1 MAECSDGQV
10 KSPACASPVGLSGGS
25 SSQGLA
31 GEAGRYSGEKT
42 FFCSPAQLH
51 YRSSLHLIIR
61 KTEVHVV

>member
-42 FFCSPAQLH
+42 FFLLPCSTALPFITPS
-51 YRSSLHLIIR
+51 YN
-61 KTEVHVV
+61 